1 MIAVDSPSATA
12 FARFVHAHAAIT
24 QRLNAELLERH
35 GLTLS
40 DYQVLLLLARS
51 DDGRLRR
58 VDLVGRLPLTAS
70 GVTRLLEGLERD
82 GLVRRAA
89 CSSDRRVVYAELSP
103 EGRERVEAAAVTHL
117 DGIRSL
123 FAEHFTDEQLG
134 TLAELLARLPGADVD
149 GEECRPRA

>member
-58 VDLVGRLPLTAS
+58 VD
-70 GVTRLLEGLERD
+70 ERD

-123 FAEHFTDEQLG
+123 FAEHFTDDQLG